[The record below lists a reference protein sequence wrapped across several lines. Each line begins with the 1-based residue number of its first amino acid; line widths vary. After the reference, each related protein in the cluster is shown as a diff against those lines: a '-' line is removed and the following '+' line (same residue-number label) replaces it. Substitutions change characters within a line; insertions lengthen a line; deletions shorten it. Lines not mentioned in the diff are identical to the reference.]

1 MAKKRKQNR
10 KNELSKKKAVES
22 IRFQTHIGLKQIG
35 HKDTDMFH
43 RLADAE
49 INVIEKLD
57 LTDDILGIKNLV
69 EGVKRELN
77 VEPALEKGDFCT
89 SIVAIALGISKIPV
103 LDNMQMPVVNWPD
116 QINKKLL
123 TLYYPEES
131 RNAVAEWAKANDY
144 NTTTYLGR
152 PVVKF
157 KQLFIIIERTR
168 MWTE

>member
-10 KNELSKKKAVES
+10 KNELSKKRSVES
-22 IRFQTHIGLKQIG
+22 IRFQTHFGLKQIG
-35 HKDTDMFH
+35 RKDTDMFH
-43 RLADAE
+43 WLADVE
-49 INVIEKLD
+49 INVIAELD

-69 EGVKRELN
+69 EGVRRELN
-77 VEPALEKGDFCT
+77 VEPTLEKGDFCT

-103 LDNMQMPVVNWPD
+103 LDDMKMPIVNWPD
-116 QINKKLL
+116 QINKKIL

-168 MWTE
+168 TWTE

>member
-35 HKDTDMFH
+35 RKDTDMFH
-43 RLADAE
+43 WLADVE
-49 INVIEKLD
+49 INVIAELN
-57 LTDDILGIKNLV
+57 LTDDILGIKNFV
-69 EGVKRELN
+69 ESVRRELN
-77 VEPALEKGDFCT
+77 VEPTPEKGDFCT
-89 SIVAIALGISKIPV
+89 SIVAIALGISQIPV
-103 LDNMQMPVVNWPD
+103 LDDMKMPVVNWPD
-116 QINKKLL
+116 QINKKIL

>member
-10 KNELSKKKAVES
+10 KNELSKKRSVES

-35 HKDTDMFH
+35 RKDTDMFH
-43 RLADAE
+43 WLADVE
-49 INVIEKLD
+49 INVIAELE

-69 EGVKRELN
+69 EGVRRELN
-77 VEPALEKGDFCT
+77 VEPTLEKGDFCT

-103 LDNMQMPVVNWPD
+103 LDDMKMPVVNWPD

-144 NTTTYLGR
+144 NTSTYLGR

-168 MWTE
+168 TWTE

>member
-10 KNELSKKKAVES
+10 KNELSKKRAVEA
-22 IRFQTHIGLKQIG
+22 IRFQTHIGLRQIG
-35 HKDTDMFH
+35 RKDTDMFH
-43 RLADAE
+43 WLADAE
-49 INVIEKLD
+49 INVIAELD
-57 LTDDILGIKNLV
+57 LTDDILGIKNFV
-69 EGVKRELN
+69 ESVRRELN
-77 VEPALEKGDFCT
+77 VEPTPEKGDFCT
-89 SIVAIALGISKIPV
+89 SIVAIALGISQIPV
-103 LDNMQMPVVNWPD
+103 LDDMKMPVVNWPD
-116 QINKKLL
+116 QINKKIL

>member
-1 MAKKRKQNR
+1 MTKKRKQNR
-10 KNELSKKKAVES
+10 KNGLSKKSAVES
-22 IRFQTHIGLKQIG
+22 MRFQTHFGLKQIG

-103 LDNMQMPVVNWPD
+103 LDDMQIPVVNWPD

-144 NTTTYLGR
+144 NTSTYLGR

-168 MWTE
+168 T

>member
-10 KNELSKKKAVES
+10 KNELSKKGAVES

-43 RLADAE
+43 RLADTE
-49 INVIEKLD
+49 INVIAELD

-77 VEPALEKGDFCT
+77 VEPILEKGDFCT
-89 SIVAIALGISKIPV
+89 SIVAIALRISKIPV
-103 LDNMQMPVVNWPD
+103 LDDMKMPVVNWQD
-116 QINKKLL
+116 RINKKIL

-144 NTTTYLGR
+144 NTSTYLGR

-157 KQLFIIIERTR
+157 KRLFIIIERTR
-168 MWTE
+168 TRTE

>member
-1 MAKKRKQNR
+1 MTKKRKQNR
-10 KNELSKKKAVES
+10 KNELFKKSAVES
-22 IRFQTHIGLKQIG
+22 IRFQTHFGLKQIG
-35 HKDTDMFH
+35 RKDTDMFH

-49 INVIEKLD
+49 INVIEELD
-57 LTDDILGIKNLV
+57 LTDDILDIKNLV
-69 EGVKRELN
+69 EGVKRALN

-89 SIVAIALGISKIPV
+89 SIVSIALGISKIPV
-103 LDNMQMPVVNWPD
+103 LDDMQIPVVNWPD

-144 NTTTYLGR
+144 NTSTYLGR

-168 MWTE
+168 T

>member
-1 MAKKRKQNR
+1 MTKKRKQNR
-10 KNELSKKKAVES
+10 KNELSEKRAVES
-22 IRFQTHIGLKQIG
+22 IRFQTHFGFKQIG

-49 INVIEKLD
+49 INVIEELD

-69 EGVKRELN
+69 EGVRRALN
-77 VEPALEKGDFCT
+77 VEPILEKGDFCT

-103 LDNMQMPVVNWPD
+103 LDDMKMPIVNWQD
-116 QINKKLL
+116 RINKKIL

-144 NTTTYLGR
+144 NTSTYLGR

-168 MWTE
+168 TWTE

>member
-10 KNELSKKKAVES
+10 KNELSKKRSVES

-43 RLADAE
+43 RLADTE
-49 INVIEKLD
+49 INVIAELD

-77 VEPALEKGDFCT
+77 VEPTLEKGDFCT
-89 SIVAIALGISKIPV
+89 SIVAIALRISKIPV
-103 LDNMQMPVVNWPD
+103 LDDMKMPIVNWQD
-116 QINKKLL
+116 RINKKIL

-144 NTTTYLGR
+144 NTSTYLGR

-168 MWTE
+168 TWTE

>member
-1 MAKKRKQNR
+1 MTKKRKQNR
-10 KNELSKKKAVES
+10 KNELSEKKAVES
-22 IRFQTHIGLKQIG
+22 IRFQTHFGLKQIG
-35 HKDTDMFH
+35 HKDADMFH

-49 INVIEKLD
+49 INVIAELD
-57 LTDDILGIKNLV
+57 LTDDILRIKNLV
-69 EGVKRELN
+69 EGVKRALN
-77 VEPALEKGDFCT
+77 VEPTWEKGDFCT
-89 SIVAIALGISKIPV
+89 SIVSIALGISKIPV
-103 LDNMQMPVVNWPD
+103 LDDMQMPVVNWPD

-144 NTTTYLGR
+144 NTSTYLGR

-168 MWTE
+168 T

>member
-1 MAKKRKQNR
+1 MTKKRKQNR
-10 KNELSKKKAVES
+10 KNELSKKGAVES

-43 RLADAE
+43 RLADTE
-49 INVIEKLD
+49 INVIAELD

-69 EGVKRELN
+69 EGVRRALN
-77 VEPALEKGDFCT
+77 VEPTLEKGDFCT

-103 LDNMQMPVVNWPD
+103 LDDMKMPVVNWPD

-144 NTTTYLGR
+144 NTSTYLGR

-168 MWTE
+168 TWTE

>member
-10 KNELSKKKAVES
+10 KNELTRKRTVES
-22 IRFQTHIGLKQIG
+22 IKFQTHFGLKQMG
-35 HKDTDMFH
+35 REDADLFH
-43 RLADAE
+43 ELADAE
-49 INVIEKLD
+49 INVIIELGIN
-57 LTDDILGIKNLV
+57 DDILGIKNLV
-69 EGVKRELN
+69 EGARRDLN
-77 VEPALEKGDFCT
+77 VEPTPEKGDFCT

-103 LDNMQMPVVNWPD
+103 LDDMKMPVVNWPD
-116 QINKKLL
+116 QINKKIL
-123 TLYYPEES
+123 TLYYPEQS

-168 MWTE
+168 TWTE

>member
-1 MAKKRKQNR
+1 MTKKRKQNR
-10 KNELSKKKAVES
+10 KNELFEKRAVES
-22 IRFQTHIGLKQIG
+22 IRFQTHFGLKQIG
-35 HKDTDMFH
+35 HKDADMFH

-49 INVIEKLD
+49 INVIEELD

-69 EGVKRELN
+69 EGVKRALN

-103 LDNMQMPVVNWPD
+103 LDDMQIPVVNWPD

-144 NTTTYLGR
+144 NTSTYLGR

-168 MWTE
+168 T

>member
-10 KNELSKKKAVES
+10 KNELSKKGAVES

-43 RLADAE
+43 RLADTE
-49 INVIEKLD
+49 INVIAELD

-77 VEPALEKGDFCT
+77 VEPILEKGDFCT
-89 SIVAIALGISKIPV
+89 SIVAIALRISKIPV
-103 LDNMQMPVVNWPD
+103 LDDMKMPVVNWQD
-116 QINKKLL
+116 RINKKIL

-144 NTTTYLGR
+144 NTSTYLGR

-168 MWTE
+168 T

>member
-1 MAKKRKQNR
+1 MTKKRKQNR
-10 KNELSKKKAVES
+10 KNEISEKRAVES
-22 IRFQTHIGLKQIG
+22 IRFQTHFGLKQIG

-49 INVIEKLD
+49 INVIEELD

-69 EGVKRELN
+69 EGVKRALN

-89 SIVAIALGISKIPV
+89 SIVSIALGISKIPV
-103 LDNMQMPVVNWPD
+103 LDALQMPVVNWPD

-123 TLYYPEES
+123 TLYYPEVS

-144 NTTTYLGR
+144 NTSTYLGR

-168 MWTE
+168 TWTE

>member
-1 MAKKRKQNR
+1 MTKKRKQNR
-10 KNELSKKKAVES
+10 KNELSKKGAVES

-49 INVIEKLD
+49 INVIEELD

-103 LDNMQMPVVNWPD
+103 LDDMKMPIVNWQD
-116 QINKKLL
+116 RINKKIL

-144 NTTTYLGR
+144 NTSTYLGR

-168 MWTE
+168 TWTE

>member
-35 HKDTDMFH
+35 RKDTDMFH
-43 RLADAE
+43 WLADVE
-49 INVIEKLD
+49 INVIAELD
-57 LTDDILGIKNLV
+57 LTDDILGIKNFV
-69 EGVKRELN
+69 ESVRRELN
-77 VEPALEKGDFCT
+77 VEPTPEKGDFCT
-89 SIVAIALGISKIPV
+89 SIVAIALGISQIPV
-103 LDNMQMPVVNWPD
+103 LDDMKMPVVNWPD
-116 QINKKLL
+116 QINKKIL

-144 NTTTYLGR
+144 NTSTYLGR

>member
-1 MAKKRKQNR
+1 MTKKRKQNR
-10 KNELSKKKAVES
+10 KNELSEKRAVES
-22 IRFQTHIGLKQIG
+22 IRFQTHFGLKQIG
-35 HKDTDMFH
+35 RKDTDMFH

-49 INVIEKLD
+49 INVIEELD
-57 LTDDILGIKNLV
+57 LTDDILDIKNLV

-77 VEPALEKGDFCT
+77 VEPALENGVFYT

-103 LDNMQMPVVNWPD
+103 LDDMKMPVVNWLD
-116 QINKKLL
+116 QINKKIL

-144 NTTTYLGR
+144 NTSTYLGR

-168 MWTE
+168 T

>member
-1 MAKKRKQNR
+1 MTKKRKQNR
-10 KNELSKKKAVES
+10 KNELSEKRAVES
-22 IRFQTHIGLKQIG
+22 IRFQTHFGLKQIG
-35 HKDTDMFH
+35 RKDTDMFH

-49 INVIEKLD
+49 INVIEELD
-57 LTDDILGIKNLV
+57 LTDDILDIKNLV

-103 LDNMQMPVVNWPD
+103 LDDMQMPVVNWLD
-116 QINKKLL
+116 QINKKIL

-144 NTTTYLGR
+144 NTSTYLGR

-168 MWTE
+168 T

>member
-1 MAKKRKQNR
+1 MTKKRKQNR
-10 KNELSKKKAVES
+10 KNELSEKRAVES
-22 IRFQTHIGLKQIG
+22 IRFQTHFGLKQIG
-35 HKDTDMFH
+35 RKDTDMFH

-49 INVIEKLD
+49 INVIEELD
-57 LTDDILGIKNLV
+57 LTDDILDIKNLV

-103 LDNMQMPVVNWPD
+103 LDDMKMPVVNWLD
-116 QINKKLL
+116 QINKKIL

-144 NTTTYLGR
+144 NTSTYLGR

-168 MWTE
+168 T

>member
-1 MAKKRKQNR
+1 MVKKRNQNR
-10 KNELSKKKAVES
+10 KNELAKKSAVEAV
-22 IRFQTHIGLKQIG
+22 RFQTHFGLKQMG
-35 HKDTDMFH
+35 REDGDMFH
-43 RLADAE
+43 ELADVE
-49 INVIEKLD
+49 INVIAEID

-69 EGVKRELN
+69 EGVRRELN
-77 VEPALEKGDFCT
+77 VEPTLEKGDFCT
-89 SIVAIALGISKIPV
+89 SIVAIALGISGIPT
-103 LDNMQMPVVNWPD
+103 LDDMKMPVVNWLD
-116 QINKKLL
+116 QINKKIL

-168 MWTE
+168 TWTE

>member
-10 KNELSKKKAVES
+10 KNELSKKGAVES
-22 IRFQTHIGLKQIG
+22 MRFQTHIGLKQIG
-35 HKDTDMFH
+35 CKDTDMFH
-43 RLADAE
+43 WLADVE
-49 INVIEKLD
+49 INVIAELD

-69 EGVKRELN
+69 EGVRRELN
-77 VEPALEKGDFCT
+77 VEPTPEKGDFCT
-89 SIVAIALGISKIPV
+89 SIVAIALGISQIPV
-103 LDNMQMPVVNWPD
+103 LDDMKMPVVNWPD
-116 QINKKLL
+116 QINKKIL

>member
-10 KNELSKKKAVES
+10 KNELSKKRAVES
-22 IRFQTHIGLKQIG
+22 IRFQTHFGLKQIG

-116 QINKKLL
+116 QINKKIL

-144 NTTTYLGR
+144 NTSTYLGR

-157 KQLFIIIERTR
+157 KRLFIIIERTR
-168 MWTE
+168 T

>member
-10 KNELSKKKAVES
+10 KNELSKKRSVES

-35 HKDTDMFH
+35 RKDTDMFH
-43 RLADAE
+43 WLADVE
-49 INVIEKLD
+49 INVIAELD

-69 EGVKRELN
+69 EGVRRELN
-77 VEPALEKGDFCT
+77 VEPTLEKGDFCT

-103 LDNMQMPVVNWPD
+103 LDDMKMPVVNWQD
-116 QINKKLL
+116 QINKKIL

-144 NTTTYLGR
+144 NTSTYLGR

-168 MWTE
+168 TWTE

>member
-1 MAKKRKQNR
+1 MTKKRKQNR
-10 KNELSKKKAVES
+10 KNELSKKGAVES

-43 RLADAE
+43 RLADTE
-49 INVIEKLD
+49 INVIAELD

-77 VEPALEKGDFCT
+77 VEPILEKGDFCT
-89 SIVAIALGISKIPV
+89 SIVAIALRISKIPV
-103 LDNMQMPVVNWPD
+103 LDDMKMPIVNWQD
-116 QINKKLL
+116 RINKKIL

-144 NTTTYLGR
+144 NTSTYLGR

-157 KQLFIIIERTR
+157 KRLFIIIERTR
-168 MWTE
+168 TRTE

>member
-10 KNELSKKKAVES
+10 KNELSKKRVVDS
-22 IRFQTHIGLKQIG
+22 IRFQTHFGLKQIG
-35 HKDTDMFH
+35 RKDTDMFH
-43 RLADAE
+43 WLADTE
-49 INVIEKLD
+49 INVIAELD

-69 EGVKRELN
+69 EGVRRELN
-77 VEPALEKGDFCT
+77 VEPTLEKGDFCT

-103 LDNMQMPVVNWPD
+103 LDDMKMPVVNWQD

-144 NTTTYLGR
+144 NTSTYLGR

-168 MWTE
+168 TWTE

>member
-10 KNELSKKKAVES
+10 KNGLSKKSAVES
-22 IRFQTHIGLKQIG
+22 IRFQTHFGLKQIG

-49 INVIEKLD
+49 INVIEELD

-69 EGVKRELN
+69 EGVRKELN

-103 LDNMQMPVVNWPD
+103 LDDMQMPVVNWPD

-168 MWTE
+168 TWTE

>member
-1 MAKKRKQNR
+1 MTKKRKQNR
-10 KNELSKKKAVES
+10 KNELSEKRAVES
-22 IRFQTHIGLKQIG
+22 IRFQTHFGLKQIG
-35 HKDTDMFH
+35 CKDTDMFH
-43 RLADAE
+43 WLADVE
-49 INVIEKLD
+49 INVIAELD

-77 VEPALEKGDFCT
+77 VEPTLEKGDFCT

-103 LDNMQMPVVNWPD
+103 LDDMQMPVVNWPD

-144 NTTTYLGR
+144 NTSTYLGR

-168 MWTE
+168 TWTE

>member
-10 KNELSKKKAVES
+10 KNELSKKRSVES

-35 HKDTDMFH
+35 RKNTDMFH
-43 RLADAE
+43 WLADVE
-49 INVIEKLD
+49 INVIAELD

-69 EGVKRELN
+69 EGVRRELN
-77 VEPALEKGDFCT
+77 VEPTLEKGDFCT
-89 SIVAIALGISKIPV
+89 SIVAIALGISQIPV
-103 LDNMQMPVVNWPD
+103 LDDMKMPVVNWPD
-116 QINKKLL
+116 QINKKIL

-168 MWTE
+168 TWTE

>member
-22 IRFQTHIGLKQIG
+22 IRSQTHIGLKQIG
-35 HKDTDMFH
+35 RKDTDMFH
-43 RLADAE
+43 WLADVE
-49 INVIEKLD
+49 INVIAELD
-57 LTDDILGIKNLV
+57 LTDDILGIKNFV
-69 EGVKRELN
+69 ESVRRELN
-77 VEPALEKGDFCT
+77 VEPTPEKGDFCT

-103 LDNMQMPVVNWPD
+103 LDDMKMPVVNWPD
-116 QINKKLL
+116 QINKKIL

>member
-10 KNELSKKKAVES
+10 KNELSKKRSVES

-35 HKDTDMFH
+35 RKDTDMFH
-43 RLADAE
+43 RLADTE
-49 INVIEKLD
+49 INVIAELD

-69 EGVKRELN
+69 EGVRRYLN
-77 VEPALEKGDFCT
+77 TEPTPGKGDFCT
-89 SIVAIALGISKIPV
+89 SVVAIALGISRIPT
-103 LDNMQMPVVNWPD
+103 LDDMKMPVVNWQD
-116 QINKKLL
+116 RINKKIL

-157 KQLFIIIERTR
+157 KQLFIIIESTRT
-168 MWTE
+168 WTK

>member
-1 MAKKRKQNR
+1 MTKKRKQNR
-10 KNELSKKKAVES
+10 KNELSKKRSVES

-35 HKDTDMFH
+35 RKDTDMFH
-43 RLADAE
+43 WLADVE
-49 INVIEKLD
+49 INVIAELD

-69 EGVKRELN
+69 EGVKRALN

-103 LDNMQMPVVNWPD
+103 LDDMQMPVVNWPD
-116 QINKKLL
+116 HINKKLL

-144 NTTTYLGR
+144 NTSTYLGR

-168 MWTE
+168 T

>member
-1 MAKKRKQNR
+1 MTKKRKQNR
-10 KNELSKKKAVES
+10 KNELSEKRAVES
-22 IRFQTHIGLKQIG
+22 IRFQTHFGLKQIG

-49 INVIEKLD
+49 INVIAELD

-69 EGVKRELN
+69 EGVRRELN
-77 VEPALEKGDFCT
+77 VEPTLEKGDFCT

-103 LDNMQMPVVNWPD
+103 LDDMKMPVVNWPD

-144 NTTTYLGR
+144 NTSTYLGR

-168 MWTE
+168 T